1 MSAELERRYRGSLD
15 WYPSVWREANAEA
28 MLGTLLDE
36 AEASGREK
44 PSVAQTLNLLVFGL
58 RERARTALPASVR
71 DRASALAWGLG
82 AAIAGVMFVATE
94 WAPWAGGKASVLPWT
109 AGGPFGAP
117 LEASFGPFTS
127 AGSIV
132 LGLWVAAFL
141 VAVAGAG
148 TVARWM
154 LAATI
159 PASVALVAF
168 DSQTWAMLRPTST
181 GLLLLGLLA
190 LYAMQG
196 APTVSR
202 RGRVWLV
209 IAAIGATAVVLPIV
223 FRVTEWNVRY
233 DWWIPR
239 MVWGDVVRPL
249 PYLGV
254 LAGVVL
260 IAVVARRY
268 AWAGAALLLCV
279 PPLLCIAAIVV
290 AYGEALPVLIG
301 VGVVVMLAILVRQ
314 SGYRLVL
321 QRRDGARPTPPA
333 A

>member
-1 MSAELERRYRGSLD
+1 VSAPLERRYRASLD
-15 WYPSVWREANAEA
+15 WYPSVWRESHGEA

-36 AEASGREK
+36 AEATGRER
-44 PSVAQTLNLLVFGL
+44 PALAQTINLLIFGL
-58 RERARTALPASVR
+58 RERARTALPVSVR

-82 AAIAGVMFVATE
+82 AALSGVMFVATE
-94 WAPWAGGKASVLPWT
+94 WAPWATGDQYGLPWKT
-109 AGGPFGAP
+109 GGQYGLP
-117 LEASFGPFTS
+117 LDAAFGPFTS
-127 AGSIV
+127 AGAVV
-132 LGLWVAAFL
+132 LGLWIAAFV

-168 DSQTWAMLRPTST
+168 DSQSWAVLRPTST

-196 APTVSR
+196 SPTASR
-202 RGRVWLV
+202 RGRAWMVV
-209 IAAIGATAVVLPIV
+209 AVIGATGLVLPLV
-223 FRVTEWNVRY
+223 FRWASLDVLY

-239 MVWGDVVRPL
+239 MIWGEVVRPL

-260 IAVVARRY
+260 VAAVARRY
-268 AWAGAALLLCV
+268 VWAGAALLLCV
-279 PPLLCIAAIVV
+279 PPALYTVTILA
-290 AYGEALPVLIG
+290 AYGEAVPILIG
-301 VGVVVMLAILVRQ
+301 VVVVVMLGILVRR

-321 QRRDGARPTPPA
+321 QRRDSSA
-333 A
+333 

>member
-1 MSAELERRYRGSLD
+1 MSAELERRYRGTLD
-15 WYPSVWREANAEA
+15 WYPSVWREANADA
-28 MLGTLLDE
+28 VLGTLLDE
-36 AEASGREK
+36 AEATGRDR

-82 AAIAGVMFVATE
+82 AAISAVMFVATE
-94 WAPWAGGKASVLPWT
+94 WAPWSGGNPSVLPWKS
-109 AGGPFGAP
+109 GDMGLP

-127 AGSIV
+127 AGAVV
-132 LGLWVAAFL
+132 LGLWIAAFV

-148 TVARWM
+148 SIARWI

-168 DSQTWAMLRPTST
+168 DSQSWAMLRPTST
-181 GLLLLGLLA
+181 GLVLLGAFA
-190 LYAMQG
+190 LIAMQG
-196 APTVSR
+196 SPTTSR
-202 RGRVWLV
+202 RGRVWLLV
-209 IAAIGATAVVLPIV
+209 SAIGAIGFVLPLA
-223 FRVTEWNVRY
+223 FRVTEWNVLY

-239 MVWGDVVRPL
+239 MIWGDVVRPL
-249 PYLGV
+249 PYLAV

-260 IAVVARRY
+260 IAAVARRY

-279 PPLLCIAAIVV
+279 PPVLYIVAILL
-290 AYGEALPVLIG
+290 AYGD
-301 VGVVVMLAILVRQ
+301 VVPILVGLAVGAVVIMVLVLLVRH

-321 QRRDGARPTPPA
+321 QRRDGAA
-333 A
+333 

>member
-1 MSAELERRYRGSLD
+1 M
-15 WYPSVWREANAEA
+15 
-28 MLGTLLDE
+28 
-36 AEASGREK
+36 
-44 PSVAQTLNLLVFGL
+44 AQTLNLLVFGL

-82 AAIAGVMFVATE
+82 AALSAAMFVTTE
-94 WAPWAGGKASVLPWT
+94 WAPWATGDQYGLPWKT
-109 AGGPFGAP
+109 GGQYGLP
-117 LEASFGPFTS
+117 LDAAFGPFTS
-127 AGSIV
+127 AGAVV
-132 LGLWVAAFL
+132 LGLWMAAFV

-154 LAATI
+154 LAATF

-168 DSQTWAMLRPTST
+168 DSQSWAVLRPTST

-196 APTVSR
+196 SPTSTR
-202 RGRVWLV
+202 RGRAWMVV
-209 IAAIGATAVVLPIV
+209 AAIGATGFVLPLV
-223 FRVTEWNVRY
+223 FRVSSWNVLY

-239 MVWGDVVRPL
+239 MIWGEVVRPL

-260 IAVVARRY
+260 IAVIARRY
-268 AWAGAALLLCV
+268 TWAGAALLLCV
-279 PPLLCIAAIVV
+279 PPLLCIAAMVV
-290 AYGEALPVLIG
+290 AYGEAMPILIG
-301 VGVVVMLAILVRQ
+301 VVVVVLLGVLVRS

-321 QRRDGARPTPPA
+321 QRRDGSA
-333 A
+333 